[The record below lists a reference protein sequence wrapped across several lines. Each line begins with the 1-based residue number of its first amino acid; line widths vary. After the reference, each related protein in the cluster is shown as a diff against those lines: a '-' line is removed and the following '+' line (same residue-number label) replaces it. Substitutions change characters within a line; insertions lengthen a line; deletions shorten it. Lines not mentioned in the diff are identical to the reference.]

1 MGKKKTRDR
10 NEHNY
15 RSNSEYNCACFL
27 NKNKV
32 EFEYET
38 FNIPYLWQE
47 DKKYIPDFI
56 LPNGIILEVKGRF
69 MLEDRKK
76 HLFIR
81 DQHPEYDIRFVFD
94 NPNRKLYKG
103 GKMTYADWCDKHG
116 FLYCKG
122 GEGIPKAWLRA
133 NANKGHNPSRRRAS

>member
-1 MGKKKTRDR
+1 MPKRKTR
-10 NEHNY
+10 NKSEHRY

-27 NKNKV
+27 HKNKID
-32 EFEYET
+32 FQYEAEHID
-38 FNIPYLWQE
+38 FLWQE
-47 DKKYIPDFI
+47 HKKYIPDFI

-81 DQHPEYDIRFVFD
+81 NQHPEHDIRFVFD

-103 GKMTYADWCDKHG
+103 GKMTYADWCEKYG

-122 GEGIPKAWLRA
+122 GEGVPEEWLRP
-133 NANKGHNPSRRRAS
+133 NANQGHNPSRRRAS

>member
-81 DQHPEYDIRFVFD
+81 DQHPEYD
-94 NPNRKLYKG
+94 
-103 GKMTYADWCDKHG
+103 
-116 FLYCKG
+116 
-122 GEGIPKAWLRA
+122 
-133 NANKGHNPSRRRAS
+133 SASLQGA

>member
-1 MGKKKTRDR
+1 MSKKFLMPRFKKKKRDIP
-10 NEHNY
+10 HKY
-15 RSNSEYNCACFL
+15 RSNSEYNTACVL
-27 NKNKV
+27 EERKISY
-32 EFEYET
+32 EYET
-38 FNIPYLWQE
+38 LKIPYEWRE

-81 DQHPEYDIRFVFD
+81 KQHPKIDIRFVFD

-103 GKMTYADWCDKHG
+103 GKMTYGDWCDKHS
-116 FLYCKG
+116 FIYCKQG
-122 GEGIPKAWLRA
+122 LIPDNWFSKC
-133 NANKGHNPSRRRAS
+133 

>member
-81 DQHPEYDIRFVFD
+81 DQHPEHDIRFVFD

-103 GKMTYADWCDKHG
+103 GKMTYGDWCDKHE

-133 NANKGHNPSRRRAS
+133 NANKGYNPSRRRAS